1 VKKPHVEPTRT
12 ITAAEVRGWFGAS
25 SNALLS
31 EVQYSEI
38 AAYLTKCRWPSDP
51 PPSPDAPGLSKIIES
66 GSDDYWDFKA
76 VTDAAK
82 TLRDSV
88 PAMLSHWEGLRWAP
102 ETREGYEVI
111 KGLGEALSAAM
122 PYVEWPFGRYERQ
135 TRRKQMKDW
144 HGPSVLFANR
154 IIDVLVRAGHNNP
167 GITHNSVLVRVVH
180 SALIRMKFPNP
191 EMITRSAIGMH
202 LTRWDEEFGLN
213 SRLLT

>member
-1 VKKPHVEPTRT
+1 VKKPHIEPTRT
-12 ITAAEVRGWFGAS
+12 ITAAEVRGWFGDS
-25 SNALLS
+25 SC

-38 AAYLTKCRWPSDP
+38 AAFLTKCRWPSDP
-51 PPSPDAPGLSKIIES
+51 PPPPDAPWLPKIIES
-66 GSDDYWDFKA
+66 GSNDCWDFKA
-76 VTDAAK
+76 ATDAAK

-102 ETREGYEVI
+102 ETREGYEAI

-135 TRRKQMKDW
+135 TSRKLMKDW
-144 HGPSVLFANR
+144 HTYSALFANR
-154 IIDVLVRAGHNNP
+154 IIDVLVEAGHQKP
-167 GITHNSVLVRVVH
+167 GITRNSVLVRVIH

-202 LTRWDEEFGLN
+202 LTRWNEEFGLT